1 MHKTVSEKETIRKKL
16 KDLINFHGLENVSGT
31 KDIILADYLLNC
43 LAAFNQAALQRKM
56 IEIE

>member
-1 MHKTVSEKETIRKKL
+1 MHKTVSEKEKIRKKL